1 MSTDIRVLLCTCPPD
16 AAESLARGLLE
27 RRLVACVNA
36 LPGVVSRY
44 WWKGELQRDDETLLV
59 LKTDAGRVPEVIAAL
74 GDLHPYEVPELL
86 SLPVESGGPA
96 YLAWVTDETAPRP
109 PR

>member
-1 MSTDIRVLLCTCPPD
+1 VTVPVRVLLCTCPPD
-16 AAESLARGLLE
+16 AAEAIATGLLE

-44 WWKGELQRDDETLLV
+44 WWRDGIERDEETLLI
-59 LKTDAGRVPEVIAAL
+59 LKTTPARVQEVFDAL

-86 SLPVESGGPA
+86 SLPVEEGAGPYA
-96 YLAWVTDETAPRP
+96 DWVNRETAPRERP
-109 PR
+109 